1 MRFVEKHCR
10 IPEGDHVG
18 GAVHLADFQ
27 EDFFYAVYDNVVR
40 TKRAFLS
47 MARKNAKTATIAF
60 IVLVHLVG
68 PEARLN
74 SRISSGA
81 RSRKQAAEV
90 YNYASKMAAL
100 SPTLSKVVH
109 PTPSSKRLTGLKMN
123 TEYEAL
129 SAEGASN
136 HGGSP
141 VLAILDE
148 VGQVKG
154 PKDDFIEAI
163 VTSQGAYD
171 NALLIAISTQAA
183 TDADLFSIWLD
194 DAERSGDPRIVA
206 HVYTAPKESE
216 LLDREAWR
224 AANPAMGLF
233 RSEVDLAEQAD
244 RATRMPTEET
254 SFRWLG
260 LNQRVNRFSPFLSP
274 GTWKATGGAVSDE
287 AFEKGRVYGGL
298 DLSKVTDLT
307 AFVLVALWE
316 GLWHVR
322 STFWTPALTLADRA
336 KRDRQPY
343 VEWVRDGFM
352 TETPGP
358 AVDYSFVARDIAR
371 LTRNMDLRKIGFD
384 PWKFDQLKPHL
395 AAEGV
400 PEDLFQLM
408 IQGPRTMS
416 PAITTTEIEFL
427 HGRVRHGMNPP
438 LTMCAANAVTV
449 PDSNENRKLDKAKS
463 TGRIDGIVALVM
475 AMGVAA
481 AAEEDEVSVYETR
494 GIIEIDVD
502 QWGF

>member
-18 GAVHLADFQ
+18 GEVHLAGFQ

-47 MARKNAKTATIAF
+47 MARKNAKTGTIAF
-60 IVLVHLVG
+60 IVLLHLVG

-90 YNYASKMAAL
+90 YNYASKSAML
-100 SPTLSKVVH
+100 SPTLRKAVRPV
-109 PTPSSKRLTGLKMN
+109 PSSKRLVGLLMN

-171 NALLIAISTQAA
+171 DALLIGISTQAA

-194 DAERSGDPRIVA
+194 DAERTKDPRIVA
-206 HVYTAPKESE
+206 HVYTAPKDAD
-216 LLDREAWR
+216 LRDREAWK

-233 RSEVDLAEQAD
+233 RSETDLAEQAD
-244 RATRMPTEET
+244 RAARMPTEET

-260 LNQRVNRFSPFLSP
+260 LNQRVNRFTPFLSP
-274 GTWKATGGAVSDE
+274 GTWASGLPAPDLTV
-287 AFEKGRVYGGL
+287 FQRFPVYGGL
-298 DLSKVTDLT
+298 DLSQTTDLT
-307 AFVLVALWE
+307 AFVLVARCDQ
-316 GLWHVR
+316 GLLHVLP
-322 STFWTPALTLADRA
+322 TFWSPEGTLIDRA
-336 KRDRQPY
+336 KRDRVPY
-343 VEWVRDGFM
+343 DDWVRDGFM
-352 TETPGP
+352 LAPPGV
-358 AVDYSFVARDIAR
+358 AIDYGFVAADMLRITAG
-371 LTRNMDLRKIGFD
+371 MDLRKVNFDRWRMKLLEDPLDRLGAKLPLEPFGQGFGSMT
-384 PWKFDQLKPHL
+384 PALE
-395 AAEGV
+395 AA
-400 PEDLFQLM
+400 
-408 IQGPRTMS
+408 
-416 PAITTTEIEFL
+416 EIEFL
-427 HGRVRHGMNPP
+427 KGQVRHGGHPV
-438 LTMCAANAVTV
+438 LTMCAANAVV
-449 PDSNENRKLDKAKS
+449 RPDPAGNRKLDKAKS
-463 TGRIDGIVALVM
+463 TGRIDGMVALVM
-475 AMGVAA
+475 AIEAAIAPVAPV
-481 AAEEDEVSVYETR
+481 VSVYETR
-494 GIIEIDVD
+494 GIRRI
-502 QWGF
+502 